1 MPRPLREIQEEEEEE
16 ARRDAQSRQD
26 DALHEADLEDPEFVR
41 LRHLRYESAAN
52 EAEGEEL
59 SRAEQG
65 RIRSLEN
72 AQRREAQ
79 AVAEEQ
85 ERISDPAAAAAAV
98 RAAQDEELDEFGRPL
113 GGRRHRRHRKTRK
126 HSRKH
131 TKKNRKV
138 SRRKMTRR
146 RR

>member
-1 MPRPLREIQEEEEEE
+1 MPRPLREIQEEEQEE
-16 ARRDAQSRQD
+16 ARRDAESRQD
-26 DALHEADLEDPEFVR
+26 DALYDADRLDPVEEQR
-41 LRHLRYESAAN
+41 RRLRYESAAN
-52 EAEGEEL
+52 EAVGQDL
-59 SRAEQG
+59 SREEHG
-65 RIRSLEN
+65 RIRALEN
-72 AQRREAQ
+72 AQRREAR

-85 ERISDPAAAAAAV
+85 ARISDPDAAAAEV
-98 RAAQDEELDEFGRPL
+98 RAAQQEEIDEFGRPL